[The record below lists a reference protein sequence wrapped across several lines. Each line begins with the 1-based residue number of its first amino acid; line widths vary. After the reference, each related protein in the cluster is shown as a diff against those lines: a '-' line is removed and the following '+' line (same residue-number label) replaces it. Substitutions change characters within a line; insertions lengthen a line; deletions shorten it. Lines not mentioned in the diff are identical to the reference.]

1 MHIRRGT
8 QRRSRRHAREVRAR
22 ARLRG
27 GSAVWLGVG
36 ALVILAIM
44 MRRHEKASNAI
55 RAAYST
61 ARERFGGTEQP
72 RQYDT
77 DFSSE
82 EAGEFLIQENPEAET
97 EGSSAEGEEGSGWEE
112 ESQGGKSATATAEG
126 RFDVARR
133 PIEEH
138 DSLTVSQ
145 VTQRLGELS
154 LEEVEQLRAYEAENR
169 NRRSIMQCFETR
181 SRTARI
187 KTSKRRLTRRPRR
200 ALESNYAT
208 CRQGTGTSCARFATG
223 EEEEGRLMRTRR
235 SEANKDSGK
244 CSYYTK

>member
-1 MHIRRGT
+1 MHVRRGT

-61 ARERFGGTEQP
+61 ARERVLGDQSNQGSMTRVFP
-72 RQYDT
+72 
-77 DFSSE
+77 SK
-82 EAGEFLIQENPEAET
+82 EAGEFLIQENPKAET

-112 ESQGGKSATATAEG
+112 ESQGGKSATATGEG
-126 RFDVARR
+126 RFDVARL
-133 PIEEH
+133 PTEEY

-145 VTQRLGELS
+145 VKQRLKELS
-154 LEEVEQLRAYEAENR
+154 LEEVEQLLVYEAENR

-181 SRTARI
+181 SRMASRN
-187 KTSKRRLTRRPRR
+187 
-200 ALESNYAT
+200 LEKKANAETEES
-208 CRQGTGTSCARFATG
+208 SG
-223 EEEEGRLMRTRR
+223 E
-235 SEANKDSGK
+235 
-244 CSYYTK
+244 